1 MVRVNPDAGLRAGLH
16 RSSLALLLAAAL
28 SVAPPL
34 LAAPSAANCPG
45 HCVTASSIVHAAGV
59 PPGVQ
64 QALEK
69 VSFEGTRLADGSK
82 DALAQLAT
90 EAKALP
96 AKAVVKVSVAAD
108 SGLSAA
114 DAKKQAAARIKALGA
129 GLKQA
134 GVPAKQFKLSP
145 AR

>member
-1 MVRVNPDAGLRAGLH
+1 MMRMNPDVGLRAWLH
-16 RSSLALLLAAAL
+16 GSSLALLLAAML
-28 SVAPPL
+28 SATPAL
-34 LAAPSAANCPG
+34 LAAPSVAKCPG
-45 HCVTASSIVHAAGV
+45 QCVSASSIVHAAGV

-69 VSFEGTRLADGSK
+69 ISFEGTRLADASK

-114 DAKKQAAARIKALGA
+114 DARKQAAARIKALGA

-134 GVPAKQFKLSP
+134 GVPAKQFKLSA